1 VHLCS
6 QKVTRDECKGREDGV
21 QLVGRE
27 WKQNILQTICSMDV
41 NIYGYKYIIIYG
53 YMDVNVYGKNIY
65 GYKGTQACR
74 IGNTGI

>member
-1 VHLCS
+1 
-6 QKVTRDECKGREDGV
+6 
-21 QLVGRE
+21 
-27 WKQNILQTICSMDV
+27 MDV